1 MAMKYF
7 SFLAI
12 FFALSCSNE
21 IKLGFKSGIL
31 FLKDVRIG
39 ASDLRNEPWEI
50 GKEREEEISKGF
62 KFDVDVP
69 ELSSKASQALLK
81 KHGIDSWLYR
91 FTKITR
97 GSRRELGHVSI
108 DSRNGGKVTKSFTVH
123 IYYQAA
129 SVSRD
134 FRRFHCP
141 AFGHRKKIEDLEM
154 RHYEPKRDEVYA
166 RLGENVRGDISRLSF
181 APLIFSGGKSL
192 EGKYL
197 IEVALYNSSEKRTF
211 SSWTPIRAYPI
222 VLKESERRVKS
233 CIGVK
238 EEDKPLP
245 SSRQLRI
252 QDLQI
257 R

>member
-1 MAMKYF
+1 MKYL

-12 FFALSCSNE
+12 FLFSSCSNE
-21 IKLGFKSGIL
+21 IELGHKSGIL

-39 ASDLRNEPWEI
+39 ASDIRNVPWEI

-62 KFDVDVP
+62 KFDIEVP
-69 ELSSKASQALLK
+69 ELSSDASKGLLK
-81 KHGIDSWLYR
+81 KHGVDSWLYKV
-91 FTKITR
+91 TKITR
-97 GSRRELGHVSI
+97 GSRREIGLVAI
-108 DSRNGGKVTKSFTVH
+108 DSRNGGKVTKSFTVQIFYH
-123 IYYQAA
+123 AA

-141 AFGHRKKIEDLEM
+141 AFGHRKKLEDLEM
-154 RHYEPKRDEVYA
+154 RNYEPKRDEIYA
-166 RLGENVRGDISRLSF
+166 RLGEHVRAGISRLSF

-197 IEVALYNSSEKRTF
+197 VEVALYNSKEQRTY
-211 SSWTPIRAYPI
+211 SSWTPLMAYAE
-222 VLKESERRVKS
+222 VTKETERRVKS

-245 SSRQLRI
+245 SSRQLKI
-252 QDLQI
+252 EDLQI